1 MSPRPLGRLH
11 VAALGLVC
19 ALLGVQPARAQEA
32 WPDAGPGASRGGAA
46 WLGPKAPSAPK
57 RIVSLAPSAT
67 DIVLA
72 LGEGKRIVGVTRYDT
87 SPEVK
92 GLPSVGG
99 FLDPSPEAV
108 VALRPDLILWVT
120 DGGALATVR
129 KIADLGVPVLALPV
143 IGVEDVVSAARL
155 VGQALGDADRG
166 DRLARSLQDGIGR
179 VRARAAGLPRRRVLF
194 VVGREPLVVAGPGS
208 YPDELLRIAG
218 AENVVKGTRPW
229 PVYPLEKAVADDPD
243 VVIDAAFLE
252 HGGGEGR
259 LAFIAA
265 ARRGRLV
272 RLGDDDALRP
282 GPRMVRA
289 LERLFAVVHPQE
301 AER

>member
-1 MSPRPLGRLH
+1 MR
-11 VAALGLVC
+11 VAALGIAC
-19 ALLGVQPARAQEA
+19 ALLAVRPARGLDAA
-32 WPDAGPGASRGGAA
+32 WPDAGPGAASGGAA
-46 WLGPKAPSAPK
+46 WLGPRPPPAPK

-67 DIVLA
+67 DIVVA
-72 LGEGKRIVGVTRYDT
+72 LGEAHRIVGVTRYDS

-108 VALRPDLILWVT
+108 VALRPDLALWVT
-120 DGGALATVR
+120 DAGALASVR
-129 KIADLGVPVLALPV
+129 KIAELGVPVLAVPV
-143 IGVEDVVSAARL
+143 IGVEDVLSTARL
-155 VGQALGDADRG
+155 IAQALGDAGRG
-166 DRLARSLQDGIGR
+166 ERLVRSLQEGIAG

-218 AENVVKGTRPW
+218 ADNVVKGTRPW
-229 PVYPLEKAVADDPD
+229 PVYPLERAVADDPD

-259 LAFIAA
+259 LSAIPA

-272 RLGDDDALRP
+272 KLRDDDALRP
-282 GPRMVRA
+282 GPRMLRA
-289 LERLFAVVHPQE
+289 LERLFAAIHPE
-301 AER
+301 ATGR

>member
-1 MSPRPLGRLH
+1 MGTAIILFG
-11 VAALGLVC
+11 
-19 ALLGVQPARAQEA
+19 ALLCVPPTLAQGA
-32 WPDAGPGASRGGAA
+32 GWPDAGPGVAKGGAV
-46 WLGPKAPSAPK
+46 WLGPSSPPAPR

-67 DIVLA
+67 DIVVA
-72 LGEGKRIVGVTRYDT
+72 LGAGGRIVGVTRYDA

-108 VALRPDLILWVT
+108 VALRPDLALWVT

-129 KIADLGVPVLALPV
+129 KIAELGVPVLALPV
-143 IGVEDVVSAARL
+143 VGVDDVLSTVHVIAR
-155 VGQALGDADRG
+155 ALGDVRAG
-166 DRLARSLQDGIGR
+166 DRLADELEDGIAR

-218 AENVVKGTRPW
+218 AENVVTGTRPW

-259 LAFIAA
+259 LSAIPA

-272 RLGDDDALRP
+272 TLDDDDALRP
-282 GPRMVRA
+282 GPRLVRA
-289 LERLFAVVHPQE
+289 LGRLFAAVHPE
-301 AER
+301 ATAR